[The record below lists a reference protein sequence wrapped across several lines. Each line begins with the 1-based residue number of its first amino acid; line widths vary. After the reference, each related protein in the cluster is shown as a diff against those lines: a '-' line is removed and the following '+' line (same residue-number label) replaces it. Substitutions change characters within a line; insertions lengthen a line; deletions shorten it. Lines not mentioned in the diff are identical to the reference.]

1 MESMKMETCQMAE
14 HCRETETI
22 LPRNSATCTEIGKCL
37 IAKVVFT
44 EMRQTDRQTDRHRAD
59 NNGTCIICVSYFILA
74 ITGY

>member
-44 EMRQTDRQTDRHRAD
+44 EMRQTDGQTDTEQTITVLALS
-59 NNGTCIICVSYFILA
+59 VFLILFLQ
-74 ITGY
+74 